1 MSMYRHEFTGR
12 KPSKASVL
20 KAVNRAIKDK
30 HNFIEIV
37 WGENRI
43 ILEKD
48 AYPYERPFSKWMG
61 HGWIGRIGGDD
72 LAQELNPKALRGWDY
87 VLA

>member
-12 KPSKASVL
+12 RPSKASVV
-20 KAVNRAIKDK
+20 KAIKRAIEAR
-30 HNFIEIV
+30 HTFIEIC

-48 AYPYERPFSKWMG
+48 VYPYERPFSKWSG
-61 HGWIGRIGGDD
+61 HGWIGRIGGYD
-72 LAQELNPKALRGWDY
+72 LAQEFNPKAPRGWDY